1 MKFELNGQLE
11 EVEDDLTVRL
21 LLERFDLQRRRV
33 AVAIN
38 SRVIPR
44 SHFDDE
50 EIREGDAVEVIQ
62 AVGGG

>member
-44 SHFDDE
+44 SRFDDE

>member
-21 LLERFDLQRRRV
+21 LLERFHLQRGRV

-44 SHFDDE
+44 SRFDDE